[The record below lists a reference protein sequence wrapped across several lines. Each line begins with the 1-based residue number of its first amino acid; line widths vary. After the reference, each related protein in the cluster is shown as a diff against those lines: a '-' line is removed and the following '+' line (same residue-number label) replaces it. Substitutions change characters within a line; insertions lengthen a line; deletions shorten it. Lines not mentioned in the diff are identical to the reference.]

1 MVQLS
6 SAVVSKRVFS
16 RVDNAIFIC
25 LRQWARR
32 THPKKS
38 PSWLKQKYFE
48 QHGGRNWAFFGASCD
63 NEGKPHKVRLLLAS
77 STPIQRHVN
86 VKSAANPYDP
96 AQETYFEKRE
106 GDYGGNVSGDA
117 ASSLS
122 LEVPTRILPRVQHQ
136 DHPDH
141 RITGWRI
148 HYCVLRVHHMKIN
161 PSFSA
166 AAHDATLRP
175 SFHDASRSR
184 RPS

>member
-77 STPIQRHVN
+77 STPIQRHVK

-96 AQETYFEKRE
+96 VDETYFEKRE
-106 GDYGGNVSGDA
+106 GDHMAGTFRG
-117 ASSLS
+117 
-122 LEVPTRILPRVQHQ
+122 TRTLRFLWRFQRGSCPVCNTKIT
-136 DHPDH
+136 

-148 HYCVLRVHHMKIN
+148 HYCVPRVSGGSTGAGNRVLLHPECHDRVHRQRLSVSK
-161 PSFSA
+161 
-166 AAHDATLRP
+166 T
-175 SFHDASRSR
+175 AS
-184 RPS
+184 P